1 LKPVAARRGIIAMDP
16 ASIIGVAAASAQFAD
31 TARKLAKIV
40 KEIHAGTEA
49 GPTKRRLVQLE
60 TWAEVAEKIR
70 DSGDQG
76 DPQTEKI
83 MKQCIPTVEAL
94 ADHLGRIQ
102 ISEGDGRRDKAR
114 KALLARW
121 EKDDIAD
128 LFAQLHRDQMT
139 LLTYRSFASEGYVYF
154 LANWHGY

>member
-1 LKPVAARRGIIAMDP
+1 MDP
-16 ASIIGVAAASAQFAD
+16 ASIIGVVAASAQFAD
-31 TARKLAKIV
+31 TARKLAKLV
-40 KEIHAGTEA
+40 KETHAGTEA

-83 MKQCIPTVEAL
+83 MKQCIPTVQAL

-102 ISEGDGRRDKAR
+102 ISEADGRREKAR

-139 LLTYRSFASEGYVYF
+139 LLTYRSFASEG
-154 LANWHGY
+154 